1 MADLRTDLERIGRRV
16 EPTGDA
22 LERLEERRRR
32 KERNRRLAA
41 GSLALAIAI
50 GGSIVAYT
58 ALRDSDPGITGIADG
73 SPPPA
78 VPDVARVSCDGSST
92 VVESSVIELDPETG
106 EVLAMW
112 SSSVRPQA
120 DGVHILVTNTSD
132 IDLSLQF
139 RDLGGDNAPVGE
151 HEVVW
156 PIAPGPVELRCLD
169 PYSQDAGAPGGYVE
183 LEVVD
188 PDAIY
193 VPIALECDNQVGW
206 YADFAPGATG
216 DPDPVQS
223 ARDDLHGLEPDDVVE
238 AAGYPEAVTRQV
250 RVVRDGE
257 VIAVVEFF
265 PDGQGGWLQMSGN
278 ACEGGIT

>member
-1 MADLRTDLERIGRRV
+1 MANLRTDLDRIGRRV

-22 LERLEERRRR
+22 LERLEARRHR

-41 GSLALAIAI
+41 GSLALLIAI
-50 GGSIVAYT
+50 GGSIAAYT
-58 ALRDSDPGITGIADG
+58 ALRDDDPGITGIADG

-78 VPDVARVSCDGSST
+78 VPAIARVRCDGSTT
-92 VVESSVIELDPETG
+92 VVESTVIELDPETG

-139 RDLGGDNAPVGE
+139 RDLGGDNAPVGR

-169 PYSQDAGAPGGYVE
+169 PYSQDAGAPGGYVG

-188 PDAIY
+188 PEPLPKDHPLWSMTNVTITPHIGGMTDQ
-193 VPIALECDNQVGW
+193 VDRRRFECLKEN
-206 YADFAPGATG
+206 
-216 DPDPVQS
+216 
-223 ARDDLHGLEPDDVVE
+223 
-238 AAGYPEAVTRQV
+238 V
-250 RVVRDGE
+250 RRFVRGE
-257 VIAVVEFF
+257 ELNNIVDKKRGF
-265 PDGQGGWLQMSGN
+265 
-278 ACEGGIT
+278 